1 MRKHFDL
8 VGREAFVLEM
18 DNDDGERL
26 AYGQGHRLRQ
36 GPPAPRKSRARPYG
50 EVFEEE
56 RPKLIAYRGRFD
68 GFHAQQA
75 SVSKTRLVR
84 FDNNKSM
91 TCRRLQ
97 LRAKAQDPQRPYAL
111 RVRLQTMDNRA

>member
-1 MRKHFDL
+1 MTTESAWL
-8 VGREAFVLEM
+8 M
-18 DNDDGERL
+18 DRGIAYAKAHPHPERPE
-26 AYGQGHRLRQ
+26 QTVW
-36 GPPAPRKSRARPYG
+36 

-111 RVRLQTMDNRA
+111 RVRLQTMDNRTRTIRLNPLQQMPGLNN